1 MNFEPLIKDYLEHL
15 KRLNRAPRSLVW
27 YAAILKD
34 FAGFTERLQI
44 RDIVDIRE
52 SHILDYQKYRSE
64 YINRYKRHDAFNIQN
79 VYLSTIKNFLKY
91 LKVEGYLAVNPAEN
105 IEYVKVPYMLPKP
118 ALTHKEFLRL
128 VSKVDVQNY
137 IGYRDRT
144 IIEVLY
150 SSALRRNELLNL
162 KLKDADYEEGY
173 LRILGK
179 GNRER
184 VVPLGKKACQYLEN
198 YIKGVRPLFCFSKKS
213 DYLFVSNCHV
223 KLSEQ
228 GIKEMIKKYAA
239 LAKLEKHVTPHTFRR
254 SAATGMIRNNA
265 NVMLV
270 RDMLGH
276 ESMEAI
282 NRYVNLAITDLKAAH
297 KKTHPRERCQ

>member
-162 KLKDADYEEGY
+162 ELKDADYQEGY
-173 LRILGK
+173 FYTM
-179 GNRER
+179 
-184 VVPLGKKACQYLEN
+184 Q
-198 YIKGVRPLFCFSKKS
+198 F
-213 DYLFVSNCHV
+213 
-223 KLSEQ
+223 
-228 GIKEMIKKYAA
+228 
-239 LAKLEKHVTPHTFRR
+239 
-254 SAATGMIRNNA
+254 
-265 NVMLV
+265 
-270 RDMLGH
+270 
-276 ESMEAI
+276 
-282 NRYVNLAITDLKAAH
+282 
-297 KKTHPRERCQ
+297 